1 MREYRKQVT
10 VTNKSTSNNTKRE
23 VTELQEDV
31 WDMWQNEHV
40 RK

>member
-10 VTNKSTSNNTKRE
+10 VTNNTKRE